1 MTVLSIA
8 DACRLLGIDPKTL
21 RRWLALA
28 HLDLQ
33 PHPADAR
40 THGLREDHLR
50 QLARLHQRSLL
61 PLPSHELE
69 PVSPTACPAPALPVA
84 LLSLPQ
90 TLAALQAQLTALQ
103 QQVTEISHRLEQG
116 VRSSAAAPQAHTTQ
130 PASRT
135 TPAAARAPRPASA
148 ASTPPRKPVHV
159 IPRVE
164 WDGAGHYVVMDPKH
178 GMLSFAPD
186 TPAWVA
192 WLAEQSSFRF
202 VGKGGHFSAH
212 HEWRVPNGAWRAHR
226 HIRNHGSS
234 LRLAP
239 TQELTLAVLE
249 QAAAMLQTHLNELG
263 ACLLSFRVAFGPA
276 SFRHVPL

>member
-1 MTVLSIA
+1 MTVLSLA

-40 THGLREDHLR
+40 KQGLREDHLR
-50 QLARLHQRSLL
+50 QLARLHQRSLAA
-61 PLPSHELE
+61 LPSHE
-69 PVSPTACPAPALPVA
+69 PAPVLPAA
-84 LLSLPQ
+84 LLTLPQ
-90 TLAALQAQLTALQ
+90 TLAALQAQLAALQ
-103 QQVTEISHRLEQG
+103 HQVAELSHRLEQG
-116 VRSSAAAPQAHTTQ
+116 VHPSAPPAQARTARPAP
-130 PASRT
+130 
-135 TPAAARAPRPASA
+135 TPVAARAPRATSA

-164 WDGAGHYVVMDPKH
+164 WTSDGHYVVTCPKH
-178 GMLSFAPD
+178 GVLPLEPD
-186 TPAWVA
+186 TPVWFA

-212 HEWRVPNGAWRAHR
+212 HEWRVKRGAWRAHR
-226 HIRNHGSS
+226 HIRNHNYT

-239 TQELTLAVLE
+239 NQELTIAVLE
-249 QAAAMLQTHLNELG
+249 QAARALQAHL
-263 ACLLSFRVAFGPA
+263 S
-276 SFRHVPL
+276 